1 LLRGTGSPVSLCENL
16 CEGEEIRGEAHHWAQ
31 RLGTRRRASDWP
43 DEFCVN
49 ITCDHTDLPRTRK
62 QVLYQTSHARISLAP
77 TALARLAART
87 HPISC
92 AVFNSDMSCHHQPH
106 TSPTRIQTQGHLWV
120 AQSMTALW
128 RELLSR
134 QALHK
139 AFDLVPVAFLPLPY
153 PGLLVK
159 ADWHAHPKLERRR
172 LVLACQ
178 PCRRPR

>member
-1 LLRGTGSPVSLCENL
+1 LLRGTGSSVSLCENL
-16 CEGEEIRGEAHHWAQ
+16 CEGEEIRGEAHHWVQ
-31 RLGTRRRASDWP
+31 RLGTRRRANDWP

-49 ITCDHTDLPRTRK
+49 ITCDHTDLPSYSETSSYK
-62 QVLYQTSHARISLAP
+62 TSHARISLAP

-106 TSPTRIQTQGHLWV
+106 TSPTRIQIQGHLWV

-139 AFDLVPVAFLPLPY
+139 HLISFQLLSCPY
-153 PGLLVK
+153 PTR
-159 ADWHAHPKLERRR
+159 AI
-172 LVLACQ
+172 
-178 PCRRPR
+178 